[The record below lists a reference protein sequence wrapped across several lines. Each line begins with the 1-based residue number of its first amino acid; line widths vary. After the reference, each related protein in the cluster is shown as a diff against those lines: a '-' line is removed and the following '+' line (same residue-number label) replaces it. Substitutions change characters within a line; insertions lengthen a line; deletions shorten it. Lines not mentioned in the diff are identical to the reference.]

1 MDRMQQAQTS
11 GGIKDDIFLLS
22 DKLTGALIGLPRA
35 TEGNDHMVSDST
47 AAVVVEG
54 LRATLDREHAEADA
68 LQALIERADGE
79 KRKLVPSCYQCAAPC
94 GRNNDYDMKRLWYAE
109 EGICALKHRLLDII
123 RDTADLA
130 YQAEA
135 QGRKDER
142 VYKFLYKAL
151 FAIGMDDWGS
161 EELLPILQE
170 AEDVKCSLLP

>member
-11 GGIKDDIFLLS
+11 GGKKDDVLLLS
-22 DKLTGALIGLPRA
+22 DELIGALIGLARA

-54 LRATLDREHAEADA
+54 LRATLDREHAETDA
-68 LQALIERADGE
+68 LQTLIKRADEE

-94 GRNNDYDMKRLWYAE
+94 GRTNDFDMKKLRHAE
-109 EGICALKHRLLDII
+109 EEICALKQRLLDIM
-123 RDTADLA
+123 RETADLA

-142 VYKFLYKAL
+142 VYKVLYKAL

-170 AEDVKCSLLP
+170 AEEVKCRLLP